1 MARNSYPD
9 WVLKY
14 KEKGTEL
21 RFINGKY
28 YLYKVHCE
36 RINSKNKKITDKYL
50 GRITE
55 NGLMPPKE
63 KFNLVSSFE
72 YGFSFFMYKYSY
84 NILEGLYKIDKRV
97 AEKIFIIS
105 LFEVIYNL
113 PFNEYLFKSSYLS
126 ILFNKIDFNKKIT
139 DNMKF
144 NIDRSKKMI
153 TDYILKS
160 FTSDSFYELKN
171 ILSTLH
177 IIKIDDKYIL
187 PEASNIILN
196 IYNKYN
202 IKMEIYNEGK

>member
-1 MARNSYPD
+1 MKNSYPE

-36 RINSKNKKITDKYL
+36 RVNGKNKKITDKYL

-55 NGLMPPKE
+55 DGLVPPKE
-63 KFNLVSSFE
+63 KFSSIFSFE
-72 YGFSFFMYKYSY
+72 YGFSFFMYKYTY
-84 NILEGLYKIDKRV
+84 NILEGLYTTDKRV

-105 LFEVIYNL
+105 LFETIYNI
-113 PFNEYLFKSSYLS
+113 PFNEYLFISSYLS

-139 DNMKF
+139 NNMKF
-144 NIDRSKKMI
+144 NINRSKKMI
-153 TDYILKS
+153 DDYIKKN
-160 FTSDSFYELKN
+160 FTDETFNELKN

-187 PEASNIILN
+187 PKVSNTILN

-202 IKMEIYNEGK
+202 IKMEIKNESK